1 MVKKHNSKPEQNNKI
16 DFETRIEKFHDQS
29 INWGSGIYSH
39 EEMSFNM
46 VKDPVYTTRYLI
58 ILKSLEPIADNPEKI
73 DDILSMLKS
82 LKYTYGKQNVY
93 LHEGH
98 FGYYRIYCFVD
109 LESLLSRT

>member
-1 MVKKHNSKPEQNNKI
+1 MVKKQNSKPSKNNKP
-16 DFETRIEKFHDQS
+16 DFESRIEQFHDQS
-29 INWGSGIYSH
+29 INWGSGIYPH

-58 ILKSLEPIADNPEKI
+58 ILKSLEPIHDNPEKV

-82 LKYTYGKQNVY
+82 LKYTYGNENVY

-98 FGYYRIYCFVD
+98 FGHYRIYCFVD
-109 LESLLSRT
+109 LLSLSSRT